1 MNLFKRCPCPQPS
14 QCDHPYWYRFR
25 LHGEECRRSTRS
37 ANQTQAQRIA
47 AVRQAAVLEGRE
59 GIRRD
64 RGVKL
69 SEHIKAYVAYTKKT
83 NRTSY
88 KDADVLARF
97 LEVVSD
103 RRLKEISPF
112 HLEKWKSSRA
122 KDVSQSTV
130 NRELNIVRGCFSRAV
145 EWDRLGKSPARS
157 VKPYRVDNVRLRLLT
172 DVEVT
177 RLLSDEAT
185 DKAFTT
191 AAEKKT
197 RTGLSPAF
205 VPDLRLMARTTL
217 VTLMRLSEVLALRR
231 DDIGLREI
239 VVVNS
244 KSGKSRKVPVPAD
257 LRTLLLERCH
267 TSGSI
272 FGRGD
277 DGVPPTAATV
287 SVAFARWAKLLK
299 LSDVS
304 HHTCRHTGAS
314 NMLRDGASPR
324 AVQLIGGWTSL
335 RMVERYCHVT
345 DEELHK
351 AVSLANSHAGTNAGT
366 ASEQPNQCA
375 ETAETKTA

>member
-1 MNLFKRCPCPQPS
+1 MSPSSPLYDIDEAAAYLKLRPGTFRNWLSAKRLGYVKVGRLTRIPKLELDRFLAAHTIQASGGRFIMNLFKRCPCPQPS

-112 HLEKWKSSRA
+112 HLERWKSSRA

-185 DKAFTT
+185 DTAFTT
-191 AAEKKT
+191 AAEKEN
-197 RTGLSPAF
+197 GPGS
-205 VPDLRLMARTTL
+205 VLRSCL
-217 VTLMRLSEVLALRR
+217 
-231 DDIGLREI
+231 
-239 VVVNS
+239 
-244 KSGKSRKVPVPAD
+244 
-257 LRTLLLERCH
+257 
-267 TSGSI
+267 
-272 FGRGD
+272 
-277 DGVPPTAATV
+277 
-287 SVAFARWAKLLK
+287 
-299 LSDVS
+299 
-304 HHTCRHTGAS
+304 TC
-314 NMLRDGASPR
+314 D
-324 AVQLIGGWTSL
+324 
-335 RMVERYCHVT
+335 
-345 DEELHK
+345 
-351 AVSLANSHAGTNAGT
+351 
-366 ASEQPNQCA
+366 
-375 ETAETKTA
+375 

>member
-1 MNLFKRCPCPQPS
+1 MA
-14 QCDHPYWYRFR
+14 R
-25 LHGEECRRSTRS
+25 LLT
-37 ANQTQAQRIA
+37 
-47 AVRQAAVLEGRE
+47 GRATLLHQ
-59 GIRRD
+59 D
-64 RGVKL
+64 QHL
-69 SEHIKAYVAYTKKT
+69 LYVAYTKKT

-172 DVEVT
+172 DGEVT

-185 DKAFTT
+185 DKAFTA

-244 KSGKSRKVPVPAD
+244 KNGKSRKVPVPAD

-299 LSDVS
+299 LAGVS

-351 AVSLANSHAGTNAGT
+351 AVSLANSHAGTNAGH
-366 ASEQPNQCA
+366 SE
-375 ETAETKTA
+375 